1 MDLLKTITNV
11 AASALSGPAGGKLM
25 DTAIALISNPQTGG
39 LAGLVQNFRS
49 RGLDDLVSS
58 WIGTGQNLPLGAQQL
73 ESVLGQANVQQFAQL
88 LGMTG
93 QDAATGLAGLLPEI
107 IDKLTPDGK
116 LPDNN
121 SVDQLLGTVKKA
133 LLG

>member
-1 MDLLKTITNV
+1 MDLLNTITNV

-25 DTAIALISNPQTGG
+25 ETALALISNPQTGG

-49 RGLDDLVSS
+49 QGLDDLVSS
-58 WIGTGQNLPLGAQQL
+58 WIGTGQNLPLNAQQL
-73 ESVLGQANVQQFAQL
+73 ENVLGLTNVQQVAQK
-88 LGMTG
+88 LGMSG
-93 QDAATGLAGLLPEI
+93 QDAATGLAGLLPEV

-121 SVDQLLGTVKKA
+121 SLNQLLGTVKNA